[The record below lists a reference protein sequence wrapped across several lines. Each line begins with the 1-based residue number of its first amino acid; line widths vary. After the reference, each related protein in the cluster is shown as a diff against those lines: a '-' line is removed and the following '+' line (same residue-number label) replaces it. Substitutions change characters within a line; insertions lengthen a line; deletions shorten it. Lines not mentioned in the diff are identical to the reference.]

1 MKKGLKIVI
10 FILIFFILFCG
21 LGVFFNPT
29 GTIMEWFQSYTV
41 IEFYKERKNSID
53 VLYVGNSCIYTGVSP
68 MEVYKNTG
76 ITGYAFSTSGQR
88 MVSSYYFI
96 KEAFKY
102 QKPKLVFLE
111 IGEAFTGIDKN
122 DEMSIRRAIDSL
134 KFSKNKLDMIWD
146 EDYQLSSYDKLS
158 CIFPILRF
166 HSRWNNLDESD
177 LRKFVF
183 KGNYTDKGYLLEKT
197 TKKYNGKVNRKLREK
212 YIKNAEEDKDEIQFE
227 ISKIPGEVRAKI
239 DKMIEYCKQNDCEL
253 IFIKLPEPIVWNEE
267 KHCFQMWYAAG
278 DNYEPDVLFYAES
291 KDGDKWIKHP
301 EPILTKLPS
310 HEWEK
315 AKVGGCDVK
324 RKSDGTYE
332 MYYIGYQNVDVA
344 RICYA
349 TSKDGI
355 HWDRTDNN
363 LLIAPSENGFDS
375 DATYKPAVLEK
386 GNRLYMWYNGRSRN
400 EEYIGLAT
408 KEIQ

>member
-1 MKKGLKIVI
+1 MKIVRYLESKLA
-10 FILIFFILFCG
+10 ILRMKYNMRKRYCYPDSNNG
-21 LGVFFNPT
+21 WGKYGESPVFGNQITRSVFDPFAFYNNNKFNL
-29 GTIMEWFQSYTV
+29 IIS
-41 IEFYKERKNSID
+41 ERKNNSIILID
-53 VLYVGNSCIYTGVSP
+53 SMDGIHWNFCCTLLPNIPNTWQHLVNRACVVRVKNEWHLWYTGQSPYVSCIGHTKSENFCFKNAIEPCIKAKLPKEGVSVMNP
-68 MEVYKNTG
+68 CV
-76 ITGYAFSTSGQR
+76 
-88 MVSSYYFI
+88 
-96 KEAFKY
+96 
-102 QKPKLVFLE
+102 L
-111 IGEAFTGIDKN
+111 
-122 DEMSIRRAIDSL
+122 
-134 KFSKNKLDMIWD
+134 
-146 EDYQLSSYDKLS
+146 
-158 CIFPILRF
+158 
-166 HSRWNNLDESD
+166 
-177 LRKFVF
+177 
-183 KGNYTDKGYLLEKT
+183 
-197 TKKYNGKVNRKLREK
+197 
-212 YIKNAEEDKDEIQFE
+212 
-227 ISKIPGEVRAKI
+227 
-239 DKMIEYCKQNDCEL
+239 
-253 IFIKLPEPIVWNEE
+253 WNEE

-386 GNRLYMWYNGRSRN
+386 GNRLYLWYNGRSRN

>member
-1 MKKGLKIVI
+1 MVI
-10 FILIFFILFCG
+10 FIMIFMVLFCG

-41 IEFYKERKNSID
+41 TEFYKERKNSID

-68 MEVYKNTG
+68 MEMYKNTG

-88 MVSSYYFI
+88 MASSYYFI

-134 KFSKNKLDMIWD
+134 KFSRNKLEMIWD
-146 EDYQLSSYDKLS
+146 DDYKLSNYDKLS

-197 TKKYNGKVNRKLREK
+197 TKKYTGKVNRKLRAKQFGE
-212 YIKNAEEDKDEIQFE
+212 IEETEEEIQFE
-227 ISKIPGEVRAKI
+227 ISKIPSEVRIKI
-239 DKMIEYCKQNDCEL
+239 DKMIEYCRKNDCEL
-253 IFIKLPEPIVWNEE
+253 IFIKLPEPMVWNEE
-267 KHCFQMWYAAG
+267 KHEIIADYANEREVKFI
-278 DNYEPDVLFYAES
+278 DLNYDENINIDWQTDTQDEGNHLNLYGAE
-291 KDGDKWIKHP
+291 
-301 EPILTKLPS
+301 
-310 HEWEK
+310 
-315 AKVGGCDVK
+315 KVGKYLSEYLIDNFNLVDHRGDENYK
-324 RKSDGTYE
+324 DWDIFLTAYE
-332 MYYIGYQNVDVA
+332 
-344 RICYA
+344 
-349 TSKDGI
+349 
-355 HWDRTDNN
+355 
-363 LLIAPSENGFDS
+363 E
-375 DATYKPAVLEK
+375 EK
-386 GNRLYMWYNGRSRN
+386 LYNQ
-400 EEYIGLAT
+400 IP
-408 KEIQ
+408 KEQE

>member
-1 MKKGLKIVI
+1 MDLINI
-10 FILIFFILFCG
+10 FIRRIKGIFCG
-21 LGVFFNPT
+21 SYYRSYKFRRQRAANQRHCFDFPPENNGWRKIRATPVYGDETTSSIFDPFVFIENDKFIMIVSERLNHGIDRLESEDGIHWDKT
-29 GTIMEWFQSYTV
+29 ATILRRIPDTWQSIVNRATLV
-41 IEFYKERKNSID
+41 FHD
-53 VLYVGNSCIYTGVSP
+53 GLWHMWYTGQFNNSACIGHTTSKDVFSFHNANEPCLKAEMKAEGVSVMNP
-68 MEVYKNTG
+68 CV
-76 ITGYAFSTSGQR
+76 
-88 MVSSYYFI
+88 
-96 KEAFKY
+96 
-102 QKPKLVFLE
+102 L
-111 IGEAFTGIDKN
+111 
-122 DEMSIRRAIDSL
+122 
-134 KFSKNKLDMIWD
+134 
-146 EDYQLSSYDKLS
+146 
-158 CIFPILRF
+158 
-166 HSRWNNLDESD
+166 
-177 LRKFVF
+177 
-183 KGNYTDKGYLLEKT
+183 
-197 TKKYNGKVNRKLREK
+197 
-212 YIKNAEEDKDEIQFE
+212 
-227 ISKIPGEVRAKI
+227 
-239 DKMIEYCKQNDCEL
+239 
-253 IFIKLPEPIVWNEE
+253 WNEE

-408 KEIQ
+408 KEIK

>member
-10 FILIFFILFCG
+10 FILIFMLLFCG
-21 LGVFFNPT
+21 LGAFFNPT

-41 IEFYKERKNSID
+41 TEFYKERNNSID

-177 LRKFVF
+177 LRKFIF
-183 KGNYTDKGYLLEKT
+183 NGNYTDKGYLLEKN
-197 TKKYNGKVNRKLREK
+197 TKKYEGKVNRRLKKEK
-212 YIKNAEEDKDEIQFE
+212 QEKQLQFE
-227 ISKIPGEVRAKI
+227 IFKIPSEVRVKI
-239 DKMIEYCKQNDCEL
+239 EKMIDFCKQNDSEL

-267 KHCFQMWYAAG
+267 RHDIIQEYANEKG
-278 DNYEPDVLFYAES
+278 VKFLDLNYDEKINIDWLKDTQDEGNHLNLFGAE
-291 KDGDKWIKHP
+291 
-301 EPILTKLPS
+301 
-310 HEWEK
+310 
-315 AKVGGCDVK
+315 KVGK
-324 RKSDGTYE
+324 YLSDYLE
-332 MYYIGYQNVDVA
+332 ENY
-344 RICYA
+344 
-349 TSKDGI
+349 
-355 HWDRTDNN
+355 N
-363 LLIAPSENGFDS
+363 LPDH
-375 DATYKPAVLEK
+375 
-386 GNRLYMWYNGRSRN
+386 RN
-400 EEYIGLAT
+400 EEDYKDWNDFLVAYEEE
-408 KEIQ
+408 KLYNQL

>member
-1 MKKGLKIVI
+1 MKKNLNKNVLKMVI
-10 FILIFFILFCG
+10 FVLLFMILFCG
-21 LGVFFNPT
+21 LGVFLNPT

-41 IEFYKERKNSID
+41 TEFYKERNNSID

-88 MVSSYYFI
+88 IVSSYYFI

-134 KFSKNKLDMIWD
+134 KFSENKLEMIWD
-146 EDYQLSSYDKLS
+146 DDYKLSNYDKLS

-183 KGNYTDKGYLLEKT
+183 KGNYTDKGYMLEKT
-197 TKKYNGKVNRKLREK
+197 TKKYNGKINRKLKKEK
-212 YIKNAEEDKDEIQFE
+212 IEDTEDEVDFDFI
-227 ISKIPGEVRAKI
+227 KIPSEVRAKI
-239 DKMIEYCKQNDCEL
+239 DKMIELCKENNSEL

-267 KHCFQMWYAAG
+267 KHEIIKKYSQEKNVNFI
-278 DNYEPDVLFYAES
+278 DLNYDESIDINWQTDTQDEGNHLNLFGAE
-291 KDGDKWIKHP
+291 
-301 EPILTKLPS
+301 
-310 HEWEK
+310 
-315 AKVGGCDVK
+315 KVGK
-324 RKSDGTYE
+324 YLSDYLINNYHLIDHRE
-332 MYYIGYQNVDVA
+332 DEKY
-344 RICYA
+344 
-349 TSKDGI
+349 KD
-355 HWDRTDNN
+355 WNEF
-363 LLIAPSENGFDS
+363 LIAYEEEKQ
-375 DATYKPAVLEK
+375 YKQ
-386 GNRLYMWYNGRSRN
+386 
-400 EEYIGLAT
+400 
-408 KEIQ
+408 IQQEQ

>member
-1 MKKGLKIVI
+1 MMNSVLKYILGHFKFYLCGGWRIARKIAKQRKINQKHCYDFPSENEGWVKSGLIPVYGNKETNSVFDPFAILGKDS
-10 FILIFFILFCG
+10 FILI
-21 LGVFFNPT
+21 V
-29 GTIMEWFQSYTV
+29 S
-41 IEFYKERKNSID
+41 ERKNHSIIRLESED
-53 VLYVGNSCIYTGVSP
+53 GINWQNPSVLIERIPGTW
-68 MEVYKNTG
+68 
-76 ITGYAFSTSGQR
+76 QH
-88 MVSSYYFI
+88 
-96 KEAFKY
+96 
-102 QKPKLVFLE
+102 LV
-111 IGEAFTGIDKN
+111 N
-122 DEMSIRRAIDSL
+122 RASL
-134 KFSKNKLDMIWD
+134 L
-146 EDYQLSSYDKLS
+146 Y
-158 CIFPILRF
+158 
-166 HSRWNNLDESD
+166 
-177 LRKFVF
+177 
-183 KGNYTDKGYLLEKT
+183 
-197 TKKYNGKVNRKLREK
+197 YNGKYHIWYTGQSPDISCIGHAVCNDGFHFT
-212 YIKNAEEDKDEIQFE
+212 NAK
-227 ISKIPGEVRAKI
+227 KPCLVA
-239 DKMIEYCKQNDCEL
+239 EL
-253 IFIKLPEPIVWNEE
+253 PQEGLSVMNPCVLWNEE

-332 MYYIGYQNVDVA
+332 MFYIGYQNVDVA

-386 GNRLYMWYNGRSRN
+386 NGRLYMWYNGRRGHD
-400 EEYIGLAT
+400 EYIGLAI
-408 KEIQ
+408 KDII